1 MIFFFRD
8 NVVQIVVSNYS
19 RLKLTLTVN
28 PKAICSI
35 QDCHSPPGRLTYTR
49 LQPSD
54 LGSHIVIDLVG
65 GAYKLPFLWRISS
78 DEYIKVPVHVHLH
91 NWLQFRRFYLYEK
104 FYGQPI
110 LILL

>member
-1 MIFFFRD
+1 M
-8 NVVQIVVSNYS
+8 VQIVVSNYS

-49 LQPSD
+49 LQSSD

-65 GAYKLPFLWRISS
+65 GAYKLPFL
-78 DEYIKVPVHVHLH
+78 
-91 NWLQFRRFYLYEK
+91 
-104 FYGQPI
+104 
-110 LILL
+110 